1 MAFAGVTTMD
11 DKQSHYSTKMV
22 LAVTGISMGAI
33 SYSYAG
39 SIVGTT
45 LGQPSFIQ
53 YMGLATNPNAEGLI
67 GTVVGLFYAGG
78 VFGALLN
85 TYLADS
91 LGRRWTTAI
100 GSIILVISTGC
111 LAGSVNIAMFIVFR
125 FFVGMGAYMLYLTTP
140 LWVTELVPPRGRS
153 ILVGIVG
160 LGGVVGYVLA
170 AYVGVGFFYYDSKQA
185 AQWRAPLAIG
195 CLPPLLL
202 LAFLP
207 WLPESPRFLLQKDR
221 TEQAWAI
228 VQDLHATAADSQHE
242 YAQAE
247 FFQMRKQHE
256 LDASLDGSWIAI
268 LRRRSYL
275 RRAAIAFFL
284 PVMLYSTGNL
294 VVTTYAA
301 SVFAQLGY
309 DAGASLQLLAGLY
322 VGAIVG
328 NLISLTY
335 VDRVPRHKMLAGGV
349 VAVTIIISIETAL
362 QATYLGTGNKSGLGA
377 TAAFLFLFLIFFNLF
392 LEAISWYY
400 ASEIFPTH
408 LRSKGMTLGVI
419 GFCLVDI
426 LWLELAPTAFAT
438 IGWKYYLVFICVS
451 VVSAAFIFFTFPNTL
466 HMPLEEVAKLF
477 GDDDLVAVYQRD
489 IHIDHE
495 KHLVVEEA
503 AEIED
508 VSAGTGTPSSS
519 SKAHAV

>member
-1 MAFAGVTTMD
+1 MD
-11 DKQSHYSTKMV
+11 DKRCHYSTKMV
-22 LAVTGISMGAI
+22 LAVSGISMGAV
-33 SYSYAG
+33 SYAYAG

-45 LGQPSFIQ
+45 LGQPSFIT

-67 GTVVGLFYAGG
+67 GTIVGLFYAGG
-78 VFGALLN
+78 VFGAILS

-91 LGRRWTTAI
+91 IGRKWTAAI
-100 GSIILVISTGC
+100 GSVILVVSTAC

-170 AYVGVGFFYYDSKQA
+170 AYVGVGFFYYGSEKS
-185 AQWRAPLAIG
+185 AQWRAPLSIG

-202 LAFLP
+202 IAFLP
-207 WLPESPRFLLQKDR
+207 WLPESPRFLLKGDK
-221 TEQAWAI
+221 TEKAWLI
-228 VQDLHATAADSQHE
+228 VRDLHATSADTEHE

-256 LDASLDGSWIAI
+256 LDTSLDGSWMAI
-268 LRRRSYL
+268 LKRRSYL
-275 RRAAIAFFL
+275 KRAAIAFFL

-301 SVFAQLGY
+301 SVFAELGY

-322 VGAIVG
+322 VAAIVA
-328 NLISLTY
+328 NLLSLTY
-335 VDRVPRHKMLAGGV
+335 VDRVPRNIMLGSGV
-349 VAVTIIISIETAL
+349 VVVTIIISIETAL
-362 QATYLGTGNKSGLGA
+362 QATYLGTGNKTGLAA
-377 TAAFLFLFLIFFNLF
+377 TAAFLFLFLACFNMF

-408 LRSKGMTLGVI
+408 LRAKGMTLGVV
-419 GFCLVDI
+419 GFCLIDI
-426 LWLELAPTAFAT
+426 LWLELAPTAFAS
-438 IGWKYYLVFICVS
+438 IAWKYYLVFICVS
-451 VVSAAFIFFTFPNTL
+451 VVSAAVIFFTFPNTL

-495 KHLVVEEA
+495 KHQVVEQA
-503 AEIED
+503 AETED
-508 VSAGTGTPSSS
+508 VRFGGEF
-519 SKAHAV
+519 SKTHEA